1 MNFGK
6 CPTNLD
12 TQKKDSAVLS
22 QKGVLKMQVE
32 RQFEV
37 LLGK

>member
-1 MNFGK
+1 MSYKFGHQ
-6 CPTNLD
+6 NI
-12 TQKKDSAVLS
+12 DSAVLS
-22 QKGVLKMQVE
+22 QKDVLKMQVE